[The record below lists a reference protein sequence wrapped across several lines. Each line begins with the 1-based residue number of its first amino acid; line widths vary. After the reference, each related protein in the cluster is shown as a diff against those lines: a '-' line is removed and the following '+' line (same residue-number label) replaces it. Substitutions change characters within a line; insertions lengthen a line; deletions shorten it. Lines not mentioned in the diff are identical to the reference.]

1 MKKNLFF
8 AAAIAVVAIFSS
20 CTPAA
25 EVEPTVTVKI
35 DSATYKTRQGINGT
49 ITLTAGELSTVVLDS
64 AGTVIR
70 TYNKFTELPITSSS
84 KESYI
89 VKYDSL
95 RVGKYT
101 LKATLKTGQYG
112 TKAFEVVKKTT
123 PVEVPTLKSVAS
135 DLQIFSTLK
144 DGSNKTTCASINGM
158 AYEPKTIS
166 VSDQSKIDFVYLFYK
181 MYSPSAAKEAK
192 STTTPGEPLM
202 KPFEYWASP
211 NSTVMV
217 RPTTPLNYTSSTYAE
232 VVTAIGTSALNI
244 VTDLKVGDVVA
255 FKTSGNKYGMFKV
268 NSFSTGSTGYSD
280 TDYIKVDI
288 KVQQ

>member
-35 DSATYKTRQGINGT
+35 DSASYKTGQGINGS

-64 AGTVIR
+64 AGTVIK
-70 TYNKFTELPITSSS
+70 TYTTFTKAPITGS

-95 RVGKYT
+95 AAGKYT

-112 TKAFEVVKKTT
+112 TKAFDVVKKTT
-123 PVEVPTLKSVAS
+123 PVVIPTLTSVAS
-135 DLQIFSTLK
+135 DLQIFSTLS

-166 VSDQSKIDFVYLFYK
+166 VSDQSKIDFVYFYYQ
-181 MYSPSAAKEAK
+181 MYSPSAAKAAI
-192 STTTPGEPLM
+192 STKTSKALLPIFANWTNL
-202 KPFEYWASP
+202 

-217 RPTTPLNYTSSTYAE
+217 KSTLNYSTSTYAE

-244 VTDLKVGDVVA
+244 VADLKVGDVVA
-255 FKTSGNKYGMFKV
+255 FKTSGNKYGLFKV
-268 NSFSTGSTGYSD
+268 NSFSTGANVTGFD
-280 TDYIKVDI
+280 GTDYIKVDI